1 MMKESGVI
9 LRKEK
14 EKKQIN
20 IDYIYKWMMMTKFI
34 FILDLFLFGLS
45 ELMPFIKA
53 IKSNGF
59 CDAVWCAICN
69 SKCLEGI
76 DLEGEEYEDAEEEVQ
91 V

>member
-1 MMKESGVI
+1 MDDDDKI
-9 LRKEK
+9 H
-14 EKKQIN
+14 
-20 IDYIYKWMMMTKFI
+20 IYLGFI
-34 FILDLFLFGLS
+34 LFGLS

-69 SKCLEGI
+69 SKCLEGM